1 MKPMQKQINLY
12 QAEFRPVQVALP
24 TGSLLLGVVVFAV
37 GLLLVHGLDAWQFE
51 KFRTDVDALS
61 RQADQLEQ
69 RLARASQ
76 SIRQAD
82 PHVVAEA
89 AQLETRIRSLEQA
102 HTAINSGAMG
112 SAAGYAAQ
120 FSALKLATAPGAW
133 LTHVD
138 ISNRG
143 HDMSLTGGALQGDAP
158 ANLIAALRRQPLF
171 TGLTYAGLQVNPA
184 KEGNEAGTSDAQ
196 AGSAASRP
204 ALSGAADATGSTQ
217 PQRPPKSPEY
227 LVFTLTAQLPES
239 TPGATSAI
247 GTASPTRAMQPATPG
262 ATQ

>member
-1 MKPMQKQINLY
+1 MNPQQKQINLY

-24 TGSLLLGVVVFAV
+24 TASLLLGVTVFAA
-37 GLLLVHGLDAWQFE
+37 GLLLVHALDAWQFE
-51 KFRTDVDALS
+51 KFRTEVDALS
-61 RQADQLEQ
+61 SQADQLEQ
-69 RLARASQ
+69 RLAGASQ
-76 SIRQAD
+76 NMRQAD
-82 PHVVAEA
+82 PQVVAEA
-89 AQLETRIRSLEQA
+89 AQLENRIRALEQA
-102 HTAINSGAMG
+102 HTAINSGEIG
-112 SAAGYAAQ
+112 SVTGYAAQ

-133 LTHVD
+133 LTHID

-171 TGLTYAGLQVNPA
+171 TGLTYAGLQVSPF

-204 ALSGAADATGSTQ
+204 ALSGSAGATQ
-217 PQRPPKSPEY
+217 PSGLPKSPEY

-239 TPGATSAI
+239 TPGATRAT
-247 GTASPTRAMQPATPG
+247 GTASPTRAMQAATPG
-262 ATQ
+262 AAQ